1 MSWRTF
7 LRTLITTFVVVSV
20 LVYLLIV
27 LVDPYQHVPFSL
39 PLDRAPISTNQRFA
53 YPALARDATFDSVVI
68 GSSTMRLLDPENLD
82 LLLGTRFA
90 NLAMNS
96 ATAYEQMRIHDLF
109 VRHHPTTKVILI
121 GIDDSWCK
129 RETSYEKYTFR
140 EFPEWMFDENPWNDL
155 LYLFNDKALEN
166 SVRLLE
172 FVAGK
177 RSPKYEKNGYRDFTL
192 GFGTYNKGVIAKT
205 LYPKGSPDEPRV
217 PTLNPSNDHPKWKFA
232 THELLRNMLRHELAK
247 KAETILVFA
256 PLHGDYL
263 ARGAVLYAECKTR
276 LLRIAEANSVRV
288 IDFMIDSEIT
298 RVDDNYWDSLHYR
311 APVARILER
320 DIAAVLRESVLQ
332 SSRYRTY

>member
-1 MSWRTF
+1 
-7 LRTLITTFVVVSV
+7 
-20 LVYLLIV
+20 
-27 LVDPYQHVPFSL
+27 
-39 PLDRAPISTNQRFA
+39 
-53 YPALARDATFDSVVI
+53 
-68 GSSTMRLLDPENLD
+68 
-82 LLLGTRFA
+82 
-90 NLAMNS
+90 MNS

-247 KAETILVFA
+247 QAETILVFT
-256 PLHGDYL
+256 PLHGGYL

-311 APVARILER
+311 APVARTLER
-320 DIAAVLRESVLQ
+320 DIAAVLRESVPQ